1 MTDSINPQPSRARRD
16 FLCTLG
22 LAIGAIGLCVP
33 AAAALPSGKL
43 RAITVYKDP
52 DCGCCAEWIKHI
64 RKAGFVVAVNDMRD
78 MESVKRAMGVP
89 KALESCH
96 TARIGT
102 YVIEGHVPA
111 DLIIK
116 LLNETPDAR
125 GLAVPGMPMGSP
137 GMEGA
142 RTDRYNVMLF
152 DKAGASRIYAS
163 R

>member
-1 MTDSINPQPSRARRD
+1 MTDFLQSQPPRSRRD
-16 FLCTLG
+16 FLCRLG
-22 LAIGAIGLCVP
+22 VAIGTIGLRVRT
-33 AAAALPSGKL
+33 ASALSPSPL

-52 DCGCCAEWIKHI
+52 DCGCCAEWVKHI
-64 RKAGFVVAVNDMRD
+64 RKAGFIATVNDMRD

-89 KALESCH
+89 KTLESCH
-96 TARIGT
+96 TARIGS
-102 YVIEGHVPA
+102 YIIEGHVPA
-111 DLIIK
+111 DVIIK
-116 LLNETPDAR
+116 LLAEKADAL

-142 RTDRYNVMLF
+142 RPDRYNVMLF

>member
-1 MTDSINPQPSRARRD
+1 MTYSSNPQRSRRD
-16 FLCTLG
+16 FLG
-22 LAIGAIGLCVP
+22 AFVVAIGAIGLRIP
-33 AAAALPSGKL
+33 TAAALQASPL

-52 DCGCCAEWIKHI
+52 DCGCCAEWVKHI
-64 RKAGFVVAVNDMRD
+64 RKAGFVATVNDMRD

-102 YVIEGHVPA
+102 YTIEGHVPA

-152 DKAGASRIYAS
+152 DKAGVSRIYAS

>member
-1 MTDSINPQPSRARRD
+1 MTDSSNSQPRRTRRD
-16 FLCTLG
+16 FLRAAG
-22 LAIGAIGLCVP
+22 IAIGAIGLRIP
-33 AAAALPSGKL
+33 TAAALPASPL

-52 DCGCCAEWIKHI
+52 DCGCCAEWVKHI
-64 RKAGFVVAVNDMRD
+64 RKAGFVATVNDMRD
-78 MESVKRAMGVP
+78 MDSVKRAMGVP

-102 YVIEGHVPA
+102 YTIEGHVPA

-116 LLNETPDAR
+116 LLNETPNAR

-142 RTDRYNVMLF
+142 RSDRYNIMLF